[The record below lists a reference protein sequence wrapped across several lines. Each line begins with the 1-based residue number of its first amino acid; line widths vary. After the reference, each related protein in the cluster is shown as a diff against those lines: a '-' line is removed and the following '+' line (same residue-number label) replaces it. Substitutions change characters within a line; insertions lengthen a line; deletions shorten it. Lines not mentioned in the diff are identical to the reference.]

1 MRLTLTFICAAGL
14 ALAANAPKDI
24 TYVEGT
30 LDGFSLATKTTLEL
44 ASVKHLVLHAKGSP
58 DVEVPYANV
67 TATTHATVPV
77 SVEKEPLFKVWDLPK
92 RLAPPAPVEKVA
104 LQFVDKTGAKQSVT
118 FETDKKTATKVL
130 ANVKQASSKR
140 ASDGGAWWGDG
151 VWKTKR
157 NQGEWGGA
165 GPIAS
170 RE

>member
-14 ALAANAPKDI
+14 ALAANAPQEI

-30 LDGFSLATKTTLEL
+30 LDGFSLATQTTLQ
-44 ASVKHLVLHAKGSP
+44 ASAKNMVLHPKGGN
-58 DVEVPYANV
+58 DVAISYMNV
-67 TATTHATVPV
+67 TGLTRTTVPV
-77 SVEKEPLFKVWDLPK
+77 SVEKEPLYKVWELPK

-104 LQFVDKTGAKQSVT
+104 LQFVDEKGARQSVT
-118 FETDKKTATKVL
+118 FETDKKTANKVL
-130 ANVKQASSKR
+130 TNVKKAENKR

-151 VWKTKR
+151 IWKTKR
-157 NQGEWGGA
+157 NQGDWGSA

>member
-30 LDGFSLATKTTLEL
+30 LDGYSLATKTTLEL
-44 ASVKHLVLHAKGSP
+44 ASVKHLVLHAKGGQ
-58 DVEVPYANV
+58 DVEIPYANV
-67 TATTHATVPV
+67 IASTRTTVPV
-77 SVEKEPLFKVWDLPK
+77 SVEKEPLFKVWELPK

-104 LQFVDKTGAKQSVT
+104 LQFVDAKGAKQSVT

-130 ANVKQASSKR
+130 ARVKQASNKR

-157 NQGEWGGA
+157 NQTDWGTS